1 MTASHPPSISP
12 RHSAQDQL
20 NSSILSAKDSRE
32 INHVSRFRR
41 RTSDRTSRVTAP
53 RALNHMFASARS
65 TAPTQKVE
73 ATIDFMRV
81 VSRRPKRI
89 ELRADVEYR
98 DETLNAAG
106 AVVKRTKQQSLKRTY
121 ILGWDNGRWLLLDFR
136 PG

>member
-1 MTASHPPSISP
+1 
-12 RHSAQDQL
+12 
-20 NSSILSAKDSRE
+20 
-32 INHVSRFRR
+32 
-41 RTSDRTSRVTAP
+41 
-53 RALNHMFASARS
+53 
-65 TAPTQKVE
+65 
-73 ATIDFMRV
+73 MRV
-81 VSRRPKRI
+81 VSRSPKRI